1 MSTTVDGWTAAA
13 LLWALTRWSNVAD
26 SAGIATSFA
35 ACSTSRDGHDF
46 VCESTATATR
56 STANGP
62 PLLLCVC
69 RRCQVTLRL
78 ACTSCASSASSH
90 AHHYHGT
97 MRVTSSLTTTTAT
110 SSSSSALSFKCCQCR
125 HEGTATLS
133 SPTIDRTI
141 MRALL
146 QLDDPVSARLYVDA
160 LDVLVVYGEGA
171 YIARNGRTVSVENA
185 TFQRTVGKLPGGY
198 E

>member
-1 MSTTVDGWTAAA
+1 
-13 LLWALTRWSNVAD
+13 
-26 SAGIATSFA
+26 
-35 ACSTSRDGHDF
+35 
-46 VCESTATATR
+46 
-56 STANGP
+56 
-62 PLLLCVC
+62 
-69 RRCQVTLRL
+69 
-78 ACTSCASSASSH
+78 
-90 AHHYHGT
+90 
-97 MRVTSSLTTTTAT
+97 
-110 SSSSSALSFKCCQCR
+110 
-125 HEGTATLS
+125 
-133 SPTIDRTI
+133 